1 MLFSLFGKEKG
12 DMDPTTTEIL
22 FQVIKRIPNV
32 ENERRECQQT
42 LDAFLDHM
50 TARTT
55 YSISL

>member
-32 ENERRECQQT
+32 ENERRKRHLFRAT
-42 LDAFLDHM
+42 NSNNS
-50 TARTT
+50 
-55 YSISL
+55 YKNY